1 MAQASWY
8 DDAWHLFRHD
18 INLSVAFS
26 WPLDFCSSG
35 NKKYTCASAARLWG
49 INWARRD
56 EGVKKKATQLRLK
69 PRPRLLDA
77 AHQTAVSSFR
87 ASGVIDRAE
96 LCLITSSSVISVLWI
111 CYKRALPCSSHD
123 RWRQQ
128 GLREAFQWFSD
139 PFRKVIMIIVPGG
152 TVSP

>member
-1 MAQASWY
+1 MSQEDNPLLAQASWY

-26 WPLDFCSSG
+26 QPLDFCSSE

-56 EGVKKKATQLRLK
+56 EGVKKKATRLRLK
-69 PRPRLLDA
+69 PRPRLLDDTA
-77 AHQTAVSSFR
+77 VGAHQTAVSSCR
-87 ASGVIDRAE
+87 ISGVIDRAE

-111 CYKRALPCSSHD
+111 HYKRALPCS
-123 RWRQQ
+123 
-128 GLREAFQWFSD
+128 
-139 PFRKVIMIIVPGG
+139 
-152 TVSP
+152 